1 MEEVPEAETA
11 AKTENI
17 QPKPPLKPKE
27 STKKAP
33 AGAKI
38 KEPWRKIVPFRLIGM
53 IITMLIVVCFA
64 GFNIDN
70 RSNVSLVFYTFENVP
85 VFVTMFCSFCLGIL
99 FTIPFTIGR
108 DSARRKAKAAKTQ
121 IAALK
126 AENAKYLKEKEAK
139 LPKKKHGKNKKGA
152 ALAAETGLEPKP
164 EVKKAAEAV
173 PANDSDKNARPAE
186 SKKEESNQEA
196 MLSNVGYF

>member
-1 MEEVPEAETA
+1 MKDMPETEAA
-11 AKTENI
+11 AKTENF
-17 QPKPPLKPKE
+17 QPEPPLETNQNAKNAPK
-27 STKKAP
+27 S
-33 AGAKI
+33 AKT
-38 KEPWRKIVPFRLIGM
+38 KEPRRKIVPFRLIGM

-139 LPKKKHGKNKKGA
+139 LPKKKHGKNKKGES
-152 ALAAETGLEPKP
+152 LAAETGIEPKP
-164 EVKKAAEAV
+164 EDKKAAEAAPADDGAKKSV
-173 PANDSDKNARPAE
+173 PADN
-186 SKKEESNQEA
+186 KKEESNQEA